1 MHSVLL
7 DTSFLIRF
15 LNDSDK
21 LFKNAE
27 GYFKYF
33 LEKEKEGIGLLQRK
47 ERITSKPAPIIIPQ
61 TKAATERVIKIR
73 ERDAAVSTKKTKRR
87 YLNSL
92 SNRSSF

>member
-33 LEKEKEGIGLLQRK
+33 LEKEIVMKH
-47 ERITSKPAPIIIPQ
+47 P
-61 TKAATERVIKIR
+61 
-73 ERDAAVSTKKTKRR
+73 
-87 YLNSL
+87 
-92 SNRSSF
+92 